1 MLSSFALLRQSDAD
15 IVDQPLGAQLR
26 PVNGEMVVG
35 IKKVLPVQDVLDKVF
50 ALEAWRK
57 DYMYDWFLQ
66 IVAGAYEKKTRAPL
80 SSMRP

>member
-35 IKKVLPVQDVLDKVF
+35 IKKVLPVQDVILHRGDDG
-50 ALEAWRK
+50 EARVQPAA
-57 DYMYDWFLQ
+57 F
-66 IVAGAYEKKTRAPL
+66 
-80 SSMRP
+80 